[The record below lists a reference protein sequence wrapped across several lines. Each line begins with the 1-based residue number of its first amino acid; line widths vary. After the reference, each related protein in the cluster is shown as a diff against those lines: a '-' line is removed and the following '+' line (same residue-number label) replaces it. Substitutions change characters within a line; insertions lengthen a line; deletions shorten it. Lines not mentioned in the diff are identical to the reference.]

1 MRGKP
6 ATAYGK
12 VSTALVTQVPAVPSQ
27 PTAVERND
35 DTGSGDSA
43 MTTIRTVTLIVT
55 CSLLLGAC
63 ATVPAGPSVTALP
76 GTGKSFGAFQGDDVA
91 CRQWAAQQAGTT
103 PQRAGALT
111 TAEDAGIGTLL
122 GAGLGAALGAIGHNP
137 GLGAAV
143 GAGAGLAGGTAY
155 GAGAGQ
161 NAANQVQHRYDTAYE
176 QCMYAKGNQVPGVAA
191 APSASVPAPP
201 PASAPSIPPP
211 PPPAR

>member
-1 MRGKP
+1 M
-6 ATAYGK
+6 T
-12 VSTALVTQVPAVPSQ
+12 
-27 PTAVERND
+27 
-35 DTGSGDSA
+35 
-43 MTTIRTVTLIVT
+43 MTTIRGGALLVI

-91 CRQWAAQQAGTT
+91 CRQWATQQAGTT
-103 PQRAGALT
+103 PARAGGLA
-111 TAEDAGIGTLL
+111 TAESAGVGTLL
-122 GAGLGAALGAIGHNP
+122 GAGLGAALGAIAHNS
-137 GLGAAV
+137 GLGAAI

-161 NAANQVQHRYDTAYE
+161 QAANQIQHRYDTAYE

-191 APSASVPAPP
+191 APAVSVPPP
-201 PASAPSIPPP
+201 PPSASIPPP